1 MEKIK
6 VILAD
11 DEPLAREL
19 LESYLEK
26 LPRYELV
33 ASCANA
39 LEAFAALSK
48 GRVDLLLLDISM
60 PEISGMD
67 FLKSLKHPPKV
78 IFTTAYAEF
87 AVESYEQH
95 AVDYLLKPIPFSRF
109 LMALQ
114 KLEEAVQPTEAV
126 TSYATTENILF
137 VRSEGRMLRVNR
149 DEIWFIEGY
158 GNYVRLWSAGGKR
171 VLHSTLKGMEVHF
184 QQYPL
189 FLRISK
195 SYIVNLQFVS
205 ELDGN
210 CLRVGTE
217 ALTIGAT
224 YRDDLRKALERYQ
237 LL

>member
-6 VILAD
+6 VLLAD

-19 LESYLEK
+19 LESYLDK

-39 LEAFAALSK
+39 LEAFAALNK
-48 GRVDLLLLDISM
+48 KHVDVLLLDINM

-87 AVESYEQH
+87 AVESYEH
-95 AVDYLLKPIPFSRF
+95 YAVDYLLKPITFSRF

-114 KLEEAVQPTEAV
+114 KLEELLQTTEA
-126 TSYATTENILF
+126 SAPAAAADNILF

-149 DEIWFIEGY
+149 NEIWFIEGY
-158 GNYVRLWSAGGKR
+158 GNYVRLWSAGGKLI
-171 VLHSTLKGMEVHF
+171 LHSTMKQMEAHF

-195 SYIVNLQFVS
+195 SYIVNLHFVS
-205 ELDGN
+205 EMDGN

-217 ALTIGAT
+217 ALTIGLT
-224 YRDDLRKALERYQ
+224 YRDEVKRMLERYQ